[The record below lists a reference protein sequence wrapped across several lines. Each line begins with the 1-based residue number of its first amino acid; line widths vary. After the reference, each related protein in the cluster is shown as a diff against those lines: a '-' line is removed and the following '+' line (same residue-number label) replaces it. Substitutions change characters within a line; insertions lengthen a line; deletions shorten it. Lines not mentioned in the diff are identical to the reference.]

1 MAADQ
6 PGVDEHVLGADPLAR
21 LLAQQAPDQALRPG
35 GERVWKGEVTST
47 DFGEQTAV
55 LSSMKRVSE
64 IGAELD
70 KCKMLDNEIVYQQ
83 IFCLTFPPT

>member
-1 MAADQ
+1 MAANQ

-70 KCKMLDNEIVYQQ
+70 KCKMADEIVYQQ

>member
-6 PGVDEHVLGADPLAR
+6 PGVDEHVLGADPLPR

-55 LSSMKRVSE
+55 LSSMKRVSG

-70 KCKMLDNEIVYQQ
+70 KCKMADEIVYQQ

>member
-6 PGVDEHVLGADPLAR
+6 PGVDEHVLGADPLTR

-55 LSSMKRVSE
+55 LGSMKRVP
-64 IGAELD
+64 GKRAPL
-70 KCKMLDNEIVYQQ
+70 KMYQAWNTKRD
-83 IFCLTFPPT
+83 LTCPLTWCTA

>member
-6 PGVDEHVLGADPLAR
+6 PGVDEHVLGADPLTR
-21 LLAQQAPDQALRPG
+21 LFAQQAPDQALRPG

-55 LSSMKRVSE
+55 LSSMKRVSGR
-64 IGAELD
+64 GAELD
-70 KCKMLDNEIVYQQ
+70 KCKMLVEIVYQQ

>member
-1 MAADQ
+1 MAANQ

-55 LSSMKRVSE
+55 LSSMKRVSG

-70 KCKMLDNEIVYQQ
+70 NCKMGDEIVYQQ

>member
-55 LSSMKRVSE
+55 LSSMKRVSGR
-64 IGAELD
+64 GAELD
-70 KCKMLDNEIVYQQ
+70 KCKMVDEIVYQQ